1 MDARTLV
8 LTPWM
13 QVHDTLSWKAA
24 IVLVVDQKVD
34 VLETH
39 EGIIRTAGNH
49 YEFRA
54 PLELDVP
61 AVVRLRKMDR
71 MYKDGV
77 KFSRS
82 NVYTRDGQKCCYC
95 GRRFEPKYLNFDHVL
110 PRSRGGKTDFKNVV
124 TACYPCNGRK
134 DNRTP
139 EEAGMKMLYKPHVPT
154 SLSGARPMKLDLAR
168 VPACWL
174 PYIDPTA
181 GSQVG

>member
-1 MDARTLV
+1 MEARTLV
-8 LTPWM
+8 LSPWM

-39 EGIIRTAGNH
+39 EGVIRTAGNR

-61 AVVRLRKMDR
+61 AVVRLRKMER

-82 NVYTRDGQKCCYC
+82 NIYQRDGFRCCFC
-95 GRRFEPKYLNFDHVL
+95 GKRFLPGALNYDHVV
-110 PRSRGGKTDFKNVV
+110 PRSRGGKTTWTNIV
-124 TACYPCNGRK
+124 TSCRGCNSKK
-134 DNRTP
+134 DDRTP
-139 EEAGMKMLYKPHVPT
+139 QEAGMKMHFQPYAPT
-154 SLSGARPMKLDLAR
+154 HLSGSRPLTVDLDR
-168 VPACWL
+168 VPKCWL

-181 GSQVG
+181 GVKAG